1 MYFDNSIDNMFI
13 CVRIIQIE
21 YEEEYNKYG

>member
-1 MYFDNSIDNMFI
+1 MDFDNSIDNMFI
-13 CVRIIQIE
+13 CVGIIQIE